1 MRARLVA
8 AVAIAWVVA
17 APQALAADRVV
28 ERGIV
33 QSVTPSAVVLR
44 ALDGVE
50 VAVRVGERTRVRVNG
65 VPATLADVRPGF
77 VAEAVRFGTRPAVRL
92 RAYGRVVATSLRG
105 RLVGVRDAW
114 LVLRGGSGRER
125 VPLTAQTVVR
135 RGGRTVAPPA
145 LRVGMRVEV
154 VRDENGSAQ
163 VVRILR
169 TGRR

>member
-1 MRARLVA
+1 MRTALV
-8 AVAIAWVVA
+8 VGVSIAWLAA

-50 VAVRVGERTRVRVNG
+50 IEVPVGARTRIRVNG

-77 VAEAVRFGTRPAVRL
+77 VAEAVHFGTRPAVRL
-92 RAYGRVVATSLRG
+92 RAYGRVIATTLRG

-114 LVLRGGSGRER
+114 LVLRGGSGRQR

-135 RGGRTVAPPA
+135 RAGRTVAPLS

-154 VRDENGSAQ
+154 VRADDGSAQ

-169 TGRR
+169 RGR